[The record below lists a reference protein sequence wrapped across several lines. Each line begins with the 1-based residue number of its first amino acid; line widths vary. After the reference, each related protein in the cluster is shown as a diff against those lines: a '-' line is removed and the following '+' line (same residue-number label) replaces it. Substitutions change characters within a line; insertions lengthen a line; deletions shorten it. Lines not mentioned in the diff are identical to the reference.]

1 MSILSTLII
10 FAIALTACSSLTNGT
25 SATSTQT
32 GDELPIET
40 QLVVGTLDL
49 NGTEQDVTA
58 EQAQELIVLWQVYNE
73 ISQSDTA
80 AQEEVDG
87 LIDQI
92 QESMTTEQ
100 IQAITNMQLTQQDV
114 YTAEQGLE
122 IASSSSSSSG
132 NTSNATPPS
141 GDMTDS
147 MPLDGDS
154 PVDGGMPADFGGTG
168 QAIGDGQATNVQAE
182 PNLTGSDE
190 VPSALVEALI
200 QSLEQKIA

>member
-1 MSILSTLII
+1 MKKIILSTLII

-80 AQEEVDG
+80 AQEEVDTG
-87 LIDQI
+87 KHDNR
-92 QESMTTEQ
+92 
-100 IQAITNMQLTQQDV
+100 ANPGDHK
-114 YTAEQGLE
+114 Y
-122 IASSSSSSSG
+122 
-132 NTSNATPPS
+132 ATHPTRRLYGRTRT
-141 GDMTDS
+141 GDC
-147 MPLDGDS
+147 
-154 PVDGGMPADFGGTG
+154 
-168 QAIGDGQATNVQAE
+168 
-182 PNLTGSDE
+182 
-190 VPSALVEALI
+190 
-200 QSLEQKIA
+200 LEQFIE